1 MMETSQLQVNTVS
14 TNQKLEGFAWL
25 NENLEANALAIDSI
39 RWCNHVHLCLGYD
52 MQHEQVH
59 HVEMK
64 VLIQLS
70 TFRHL
75 MPMDVPQ
82 VVLSSVQKPLY
93 PLQIFHECC
102 AMYTSDI

>member
-1 MMETSQLQVNTVS
+1 
-14 TNQKLEGFAWL
+14 
-25 NENLEANALAIDSI
+25 
-39 RWCNHVHLCLGYD
+39 

-93 PLQIFHECC
+93 PLQISHECC